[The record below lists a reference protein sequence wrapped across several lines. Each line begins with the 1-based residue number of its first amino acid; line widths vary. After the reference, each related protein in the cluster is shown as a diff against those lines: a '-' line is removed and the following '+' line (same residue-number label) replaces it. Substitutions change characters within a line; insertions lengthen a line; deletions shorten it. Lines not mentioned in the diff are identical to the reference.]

1 MLDLILRILINAVG
15 VYVATLVI
23 PQIDFTVGN
32 DWWKLLAVALN
43 LARVNSYITPIVK
56 LLSFPISFV
65 TLGLIA
71 FVINGAMLLL
81 VALAS
86 NQLALGFKIGGFPPN
101 LDADAI
107 VGAILGSIVISI
119 VSTALGLLNTGR
131 KIVM

>member
-1 MLDLILRILINAVG
+1 MEF
-15 VYVATLVI
+15 
-23 PQIDFTVGN
+23 PVGN
-32 DWWKLLAVALN
+32 ECWKLLAVPLILAL
-43 LARVNSYITPIVK
+43 VNTYIKPFVK

-86 NQLALGFKIGGFPPN
+86 NQLALGFKIGSFPPN

-107 VGAILGSIVISI
+107 VGAILGSVVIEPGP
-119 VSTALGLLNTGR
+119 TGPGL
-131 KIVM
+131 